1 MEQTYL
7 LLLTFSARNNLNVTK
22 DGGVVRPGV
31 RTVRLQL
38 HDDHMKSILSA
49 CVTRALLSSGEF
61 KWKSALKRK
70 PPTCHLMWS
79 AVVRIT
85 LSHRAGIL
93 EILSGTN
100 HCVMPWRNY
109 LWIPKLS
116 FRWKFQ
122 VIFFFFNASKQ
133 TFSSVNRTLC
143 PTKKMFHFQHSSFL
157 SQESPYFLI
166 FIAITTTYS

>member
-61 KWKSALKRK
+61 K
-70 PPTCHLMWS
+70 
-79 AVVRIT
+79 
-85 LSHRAGIL
+85 
-93 EILSGTN
+93 
-100 HCVMPWRNY
+100 
-109 LWIPKLS
+109 
-116 FRWKFQ
+116 
-122 VIFFFFNASKQ
+122 
-133 TFSSVNRTLC
+133 
-143 PTKKMFHFQHSSFL
+143 
-157 SQESPYFLI
+157 
-166 FIAITTTYS
+166 

>member
-122 VIFFFFNASKQ
+122 VIFFFFLMQVNKHSQVSTEPYALQRKCSISNILLSFHRKVH
-133 TFSSVNRTLC
+133 TF
-143 PTKKMFHFQHSSFL
+143 
-157 SQESPYFLI
+157 
-166 FIAITTTYS
+166 